1 MKILHINTRDYGGAA
16 IAAIRLHK
24 ALLDEGVDSSMLFLE
39 QSNPDIPAAFGFR
52 KEEKNRSGYL
62 IRKIVSVKN
71 KLLEGISQSQRNN
84 AKLENRVKG
93 LEMFSFNPSDYD
105 VSLHAAYREADVI
118 HLHWTARFFD
128 FRTFQRMR
136 KPVIWTLH
144 DMNPF
149 TGGCHFSRGCS
160 NYETAC
166 KNCPQI
172 AGTKDI
178 NNAWVNQE
186 YKRKNLE
193 GISPVITAPSNWMKN
208 CSEKSTLFRGFKSIC
223 IPNSVDLET
232 FKPLDKQF
240 CRKAL
245 NWPVEKRILLF
256 VSEEID
262 YQRKG
267 FDILVSAK
275 TEIQVSDFLIFV
287 IGVTGMP
294 EINILGIVYKG
305 KIKDEGL
312 MALAYSAA
320 DAVVIPSR
328 EDNLPNVMLES
339 LACGTP
345 VISFPVGGMPD
356 VITNGFNG
364 LLAKEATPES
374 LAKTIGYFFEN
385 PGIFKSNEISAHAE
399 KLFSPKAQASAYIRL
414 YKEMLN

>member
-39 QSNPDIPAAFGFR
+39 QSDPDIPAAIGFR

-71 KLLEGISQSQRNN
+71 KLLIRISQSQRNN

-105 VSLHAAYREADVI
+105 VSLHPAYRKADVI
-118 HLHWTARFFD
+118 HLHWSARFFD
-128 FRTFQRMR
+128 FRSFQRIR

-166 KNCPQI
+166 KNCPQL

-193 GISPVITAPSNWMKN
+193 DITPVITAPSNWMKN
-208 CSEKSTLFRGFKSIC
+208 CSDKSVLFKNYKIIFIA
-223 IPNSVDLET
+223 NSLDLET

-262 YQRKG
+262 YPRKG
-267 FDILVSAK
+267 FDLLVSAK
-275 TEIQVSDFLIFV
+275 TGIQSSDFLIFV
-287 IGVTGMP
+287 IGIAGMP
-294 EINILGIVYKG
+294 EISIPRIIYQGRIN
-305 KIKDEGL
+305 DERL
-312 MALAYSAA
+312 MALAYSAV

-364 LLAKEATPES
+364 LLAEEVTPES
-374 LAKTIGYFFEN
+374 LARTIDDFFEN
-385 PGIFKSNEISAHAE
+385 PSIFKRNEISAHAGM
-399 KLFSPKAQASAYIRL
+399 LFSPKTQASAYIRL
-414 YKEMLN
+414 YKELLN

>member
-1 MKILHINTRDYGGAA
+1 LKILHINTRDYGGAA

-39 QSNPDIPAAFGFR
+39 QSDPDIPAAFSFR
-52 KEEKNRSGYL
+52 KEENNRSGYL
-62 IRKIVSVKN
+62 IRKIVSAKN
-71 KLLEGISQSQRNN
+71 KLLKGISQSQRNN

-105 VSLHAAYREADVI
+105 VSLHPAYREADVI
-118 HLHWTARFFD
+118 HLHWSARFFD
-128 FRTFQRMR
+128 FRSFQRMR

-149 TGGCHFSRGCS
+149 TGGCHFSKGCS

-166 KNCPQI
+166 KNCPQL

-178 NNAWVNQE
+178 NNAWINQE

-193 GISPVITAPSNWMKN
+193 GMSPVITAPSNWMKS
-208 CSEKSTLFRGFKSIC
+208 CSAKSLLFRNFKSLS
-223 IPNSVDLET
+223 IPNSVDLQV
-232 FKPLDKQF
+232 FKQLNKLF
-240 CRKAL
+240 CREAL
-245 NWPVEKRILLF
+245 NWPAEKKIMLF

-262 YQRKG
+262 NYRKG
-267 FDILVSAK
+267 FDLLIKAQSEITAFQIL
-275 TEIQVSDFLIFV
+275 TFV
-287 IGVTGMP
+287 IGTTGMS
-294 EINILGIVYKG
+294 EISIPGIRYQG
-305 KIKDEGL
+305 RINDERL

-356 VITNGFNG
+356 VITNSFNG
-364 LLAKEATPES
+364 LLAEEVTAES
-374 LAKTIGYFFEN
+374 LAKTIAEFFEN
-385 PGIFKSNEISAHAE
+385 PGIFKRNEISAHAGIY
-399 KLFSPKAQASAYIRL
+399 FSPQIQASAYIRL

>member
-39 QSNPDIPAAFGFR
+39 QSDPDIPAAIGFR
-52 KEEKNRSGYL
+52 KEEKKQTNYL
-62 IRKIVSVKN
+62 IRKIVSAKK

-105 VSLHAAYREADVI
+105 VSSHPAYREADVI
-118 HLHWTARFFD
+118 HLHWSARFFD
-128 FRTFQRMR
+128 FRSFQRMR

-166 KNCPQI
+166 KNCLQL
-172 AGTKDI
+172 AGTTDI

-193 GISPVITAPSNWMKN
+193 GISPVITAPSNWMKS
-208 CSEKSTLFRGFKSIC
+208 CSDKSSLFKGFKSIC
-223 IPNSVDLET
+223 IPNSVDLGT
-232 FKPLDKQF
+232 FKPLDKLF
-240 CRKAL
+240 CREAL
-245 NWPVEKRILLF
+245 NWPAEKKIMLF

-262 YQRKG
+262 YPRKG
-267 FDILVSAK
+267 FDLLKKAHSGITISQIL
-275 TEIQVSDFLIFV
+275 TFV
-287 IGVTGMP
+287 IGTTGMP
-294 EINILGIVYKG
+294 EISIPGIRYQG
-305 KIKDEGL
+305 KINDERL

-320 DAVVIPSR
+320 DSVVIPSR

-345 VISFPVGGMPD
+345 VISFRVGGMPD

-364 LLAKEATPES
+364 LLAEEVTSES
-374 LAKTIGYFFEN
+374 FAKTISEFFEN
-385 PGIFKSNEISAHAE
+385 QGIFKRDDIRNHAE
-399 KLFSPKAQASAYIRL
+399 KLFSPRSQSSAYIRL